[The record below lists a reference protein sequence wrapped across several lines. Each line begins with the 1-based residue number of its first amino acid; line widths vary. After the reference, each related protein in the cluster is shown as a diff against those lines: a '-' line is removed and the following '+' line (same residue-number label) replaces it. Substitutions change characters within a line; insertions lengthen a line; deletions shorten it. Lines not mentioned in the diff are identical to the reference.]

1 MLYAVRCVLADM
13 PTTPQ
18 VAGVVNKRL
27 IAPASATVLTDRSFA
42 DPPAFQPPV
51 SQGQVPGIRHI
62 NAAWDDSACPTM
74 IISDA
79 ARSH

>member
-13 PTTPQ
+13 RTTPQ

-27 IAPASATVLTDRSFA
+27 IAPLLPVLTDRSFA

-51 SQGQVPGIRHI
+51 SQDQVPGIRHI